1 MQTTPSP
8 IVALNRAVAVSMAHG
23 PEAGLDALDAISA
36 PAGDSA
42 LAGYHLLHSVRGDL
56 LMKIGRF
63 AEAREEIQRAIAM
76 TKNLREQELL
86 TEKLKQIEKASLS
99 A

>member
-1 MQTTPSP
+1 
-8 IVALNRAVAVSMAHG
+8 
-23 PEAGLDALDAISA
+23 
-36 PAGDSA
+36 
-42 LAGYHLLHSVRGDL
+42 
-56 LMKIGRF
+56 MKIGRL

-86 TEKLKQIEKASLS
+86 TEKLKQIDNAALS